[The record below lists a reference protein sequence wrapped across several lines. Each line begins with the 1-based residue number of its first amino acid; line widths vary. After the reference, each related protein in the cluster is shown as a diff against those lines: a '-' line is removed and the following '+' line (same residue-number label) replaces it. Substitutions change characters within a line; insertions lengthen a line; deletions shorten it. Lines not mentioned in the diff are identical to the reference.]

1 MTRVSRSLLLSFFFV
16 VLIFANGT
24 AQSTQTPAKSNL
36 NARPIEIPFEL
47 ISKHIFLKIK
57 VDNSRPLTFIFDT
70 GDQVAIIDMARARE
84 LGLRLEG
91 ELKVGGVGPNK
102 LTGAYVRGSSFTVP
116 GLEGFSQPV
125 RIALPLAGMAP
136 KIGHDIDGIIGS
148 EFIRQFVVE
157 VDYQANVIRLHDK
170 DTFVYSGNGQTIPI
184 SLNSAGYPI
193 LEAEVTPEG
202 DEPVKGKFV
211 LDLGAGGTL
220 ALHSPFV
227 AARNLPRPETKTI
240 PVQGVGGAGGE
251 ATGRFGRVAS
261 LKIGRF
267 TFDRPLTLFSQDKA
281 GAAANPA
288 LAGNIGYQIASRF
301 KLFLDYGHQQIYFE
315 PNARISEK
323 FERAISGI
331 QLQAEGA
338 NYQTFRI
345 RNILDNSPAAEAGLQ
360 QEDIIE
366 AVDAIPASKLTVS
379 KIADIFERSGTYN
392 LTVRRGEQLL
402 QVQLKTRQMI

>member
-1 MTRVSRSLLLSFFFV
+1 MPRVFRSLLLSFFFL
-16 VLIFANGT
+16 VLVFGNGS
-24 AQSTQTPAKSNL
+24 AQTTQTPAKSI
-36 NARPIEIPFEL
+36 NARPVEIPFEL

-70 GDQVAIIDMARARE
+70 GDQVAIIDMERARE

-102 LTGAYVRGSSFTVP
+102 LTGAYVKGSSFTLP

-125 RIALPLAGMAP
+125 RIALPLGRMAP
-136 KIGHDIDGIIGS
+136 KIGHDIDGIVGS

-170 DTFVYSGNGQTIPI
+170 DTFVYSGNGQAIPI

-193 LEAEVTPEG
+193 IEAEVTPEG
-202 DEPVKGKFV
+202 DDPAKGKFV
-211 LDLGAGGTL
+211 LDLGAGGSL

-227 AARNLPRPETKTI
+227 AAHSLPRPETKTI
-240 PVQGVGGAGGE
+240 VAQGVGGAGGE

-267 TFDRPLTLFSQDKA
+267 TFDRPLTLFSQDTA
-281 GAAANPA
+281 GAAANSV
-288 LAGNIGYQIASRF
+288 LVGNIGYQIASRF

-315 PNARISEK
+315 PNAKISEK
-323 FERAISGI
+323 FERAVSGI
-331 QLQAEGA
+331 QIHADGA

-345 RNILDNSPAAEAGLQ
+345 LKILDNSPAAEAGLQ

-366 AVDAIPASKLTVS
+366 AVDSIPASKLTVT
-379 KIADIFERSGTYN
+379 KIADIFERSGTYK